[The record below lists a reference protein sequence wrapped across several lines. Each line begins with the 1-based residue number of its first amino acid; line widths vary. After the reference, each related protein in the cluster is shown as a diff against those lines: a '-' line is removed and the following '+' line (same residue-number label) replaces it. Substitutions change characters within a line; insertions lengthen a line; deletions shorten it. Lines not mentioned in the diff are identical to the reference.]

1 MATRP
6 TGVDAARE
14 HLLSDGTIPR
24 NLEKGVRPEVLR
36 SWRRSLM
43 SGAQLA
49 NPSLTFKGE
58 HHARAALRL
67 AADPVLSRLA
77 DQLAGLEAGVLLA
90 DHEATLVQRWL
101 PDPSVVPMFDR
112 INAMKGFDNSEE
124 SIGTN
129 GCGSVIEHGSA
140 MQISGPEHLAE
151 ALRPFTCVGVP
162 VHNPI
167 TRRLEGVITLS
178 CRSNAGNPLLTPL
191 MTSTAQE
198 VEGRLLAQASTSERQ
213 LLDAYLVAIGSRRT
227 PIAAVGQDIVIA
239 GPRVTELLEGVDRAV
254 LWEHVRHLAMGSR
267 AGVGAGAV
275 TSGERFGIGRCQPVL
290 HDGIVI
296 GAIVELELVSPDRAT
311 QAAAPDLAPP
321 RPTITL
327 PGHSPALVTAIA
339 HATRLAAKGVPILI
353 EGEAGVGK
361 FALAR
366 AVLESAGAAEEL
378 VVLDAAGEWA
388 DGHDA
393 FVSRL
398 RDELALR
405 PGALLLRH
413 LEQLGPE
420 AAAATATLLD
430 PEAAETPLP
439 RLVGTLTTGSDP
451 GSGRRRLI
459 DTLGVGRVTVPPLR
473 DRQEDIGPTALAMI
487 EKHRGDRTVH
497 LSSAAIRLLM
507 RAPWPGNLRQLEAA
521 VRGVLS
527 TSIGP
532 EITPHDLPLDLQE
545 TSRRRDLSAIEELEL
560 GAILSALKQHHG
572 NKLAAAQAIGIS
584 RSTLYR
590 KLQAYRLDPDQQVF

>member
-1 MATRP
+1 VTRT

-24 NLEKGVRPEVLR
+24 HLEKGVRPEVLR

-43 SGAQLA
+43 SGAELA

-90 DHEATLVQRWL
+90 DHEATLVHRWL
-101 PDPSVVPMFDR
+101 PDRSIVPMFDR
-112 INAMKGFDNSEE
+112 INAMSGFDNSEE

-140 MQISGPEHLAE
+140 IQVSGPEHLAE

-162 VHNPI
+162 VHNPL

-178 CRSNAGNPLLTPL
+178 CRATSGNPLLTPL

-198 VEGRLLAQASTSERQ
+198 VESRLLAQASTRERQ
-213 LLDAYLVAIGSRRT
+213 LLDSYLVAIGSRRT
-227 PIAAVGQDIVIA
+227 PIAAIGQDIVIA
-239 GPRVTELLEGVDRAV
+239 GPRVTELLEGIDRAV
-254 LWEHVRHLAMGSR
+254 LWEHVRGLALGSR
-267 AGVGAGAV
+267 V
-275 TSGERFGIGRCQPVL
+275 TFGERLPILRDRFRIGRCQPVL
-290 HDGIVI
+290 HGDAVI
-296 GAIVELELVSPDRAT
+296 GVIVELEVANLEPPADGGLPD
-311 QAAAPDLAPP
+311 PVPP
-321 RPTITL
+321 RPTVTL

-366 AVLESAGAAEEL
+366 AVLESAGPSEDL
-378 VVLDAAGEWA
+378 VVLDAAGEYA
-388 DGHDA
+388 DGTDA
-393 FVSRL
+393 FVTRL
-398 RDELALR
+398 REVLGRR

-413 LEQLGPE
+413 LEHLGPE
-420 AAAATATLLD
+420 AAAATASLLD
-430 PEAAETPLP
+430 QEGAAAPQP
-439 RLVGTLTTGSDP
+439 RLIGTLTTGIEA
-451 GSGRRRLI
+451 GAGLRRLI

-487 EKHRGDRTVH
+487 EKHRGKRSVH
-497 LSSAAIRLLM
+497 LSSSSIRLLM

-521 VRGVLS
+521 VRSVLS

-532 EITPHDLPLDLQE
+532 EITPNDLPVDLQE
-545 TSRRRDLSAIEELEL
+545 NSRKRELSAMEELEL
-560 GAILSALKQHHG
+560 GAILAALKQHHG
-572 NKLAAAQAIGIS
+572 NKVAAAQAIGIS

-590 KLQAYRLDPDQQVF
+590 KLQAYRLDPDKQVF

>member
-1 MATRP
+1 MTRT

-24 NLEKGVRPEVLR
+24 HLERGVRPEVLR

-49 NPSLTFKGE
+49 NPALTFKGE

-67 AADPVLSRLA
+67 AADPVLSQLA

-90 DHEATLVQRWL
+90 DHEATLVHRWL
-101 PDPSVVPMFDR
+101 PDRSIVPMFDR
-112 INAMKGFDNSEE
+112 INAMTGFDNSEE

-162 VHNPI
+162 VHNPL

-178 CRSNAGNPLLTPL
+178 CRANSGNPLLTPL

-198 VEGRLLAQASTSERQ
+198 VESRLLAQASTRERQ

-239 GPRVTELLEGVDRAV
+239 GPRVTELLERVDRAV
-254 LWEHVRHLAMGSR
+254 LWEHVRGLALGSGISLR
-267 AGVGAGAV
+267 EGLLVEQ
-275 TSGERFGIGRCQPVL
+275 ERFRIGRCQPVV
-290 HDGIVI
+290 HGDAVI
-296 GAIVELELVSPDRAT
+296 GVIVELEVANL
-311 QAAAPDLAPP
+311 DLATATSLPDPVPP
-321 RPTITL
+321 RPTVTL

-366 AVLESAGAAEEL
+366 AVLQSAGPSEDL

-388 DGHDA
+388 DGTDA
-393 FVSRL
+393 FVTRL
-398 RDELALR
+398 REELGRR

-420 AAAATATLLD
+420 AAAATASLLD
-430 PEAAETPLP
+430 QEGAAAPQP
-439 RLVGTLTTGSDP
+439 RLVGTLTTGTVA
-451 GSGRRRLI
+451 GAGLRRLI

-487 EKHRGDRTVH
+487 EKHRGNRTVH
-497 LSSAAIRLLM
+497 LSSASIRLLM

-521 VRGVLS
+521 VRSVLS

-532 EITPHDLPLDLQE
+532 EITPNDLPVDLQE
-545 TSRRRDLSAIEELEL
+545 NSRKRDLSAMEELEL
-560 GAILSALKQHHG
+560 GAILAALKQHHG
-572 NKLAAAQAIGIS
+572 NKVAAAQSIGIS

-590 KLQAYRLDPDQQVF
+590 KLQAYRIDPDKQVF